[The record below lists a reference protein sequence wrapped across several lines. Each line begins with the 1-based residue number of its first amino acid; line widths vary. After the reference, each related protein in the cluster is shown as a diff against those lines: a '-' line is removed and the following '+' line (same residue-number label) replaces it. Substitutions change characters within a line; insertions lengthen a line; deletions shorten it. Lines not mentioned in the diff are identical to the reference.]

1 MRVFLTGG
9 AGFLGFHVANYLA
22 ERGHESI
29 VYDLEPMI
37 PSDFPEGTR
46 GIVGDVRDHQALDEA
61 ISETKPDVIMHG
73 AAALPLWKP
82 ADIFSTNVDGTRIV
96 LRLAKKH
103 DIDGVVF
110 ISSTAVYGVPKKHP
124 LEETDP
130 VVGVG
135 PYGESKIQAEEAC
148 VKARADGLCVPI
160 IRPKTFIGT
169 GRLGVFQILCD
180 WVESG
185 TRIPLIGDGSNT
197 YQLLDVEDLCESIYL
212 CLVGSSEKVNDT
224 YNVGSDDLRPVK
236 EYVGQLCDYAKTGSR
251 IMGTPAGLVIPALM
265 ALEAL
270 HLSPLYKWVYG
281 TAHTDSWVSTDKIK
295 RELGWEP
302 KFSNGDALIRCYQW
316 YLDHKHELHGAT
328 GVTHRVAW
336 HQGALGVVK
345 KVLTPKRK
353 PS

>member
-1 MRVFLTGG
+1 MCAITRQWMR
-9 AGFLGFHVANYLA
+9 
-22 ERGHESI
+22 
-29 VYDLEPMI
+29 
-37 PSDFPEGTR
+37 PSPD
-46 GIVGDVRDHQALDEA
+46 
-61 ISETKPDVIMHG
+61 KPDVIMHET
-73 AAALPLWKP
+73 AALPLWKP

-197 YQLLDVEDLCESIYL
+197 YQLLDVEDPCEIDL
-212 CLVGSSEKVNDT
+212 PLPRGVSEKVNDT

-251 IMGTPAGLVIPALM
+251 IMRHAGGFGDPGAHGPPSPAPLAPVQVGLRNRSHGLLGVDGQDQAGAGLGAEVQQRRCS
-265 ALEAL
+265 
-270 HLSPLYKWVYG
+270 HPL
-281 TAHTDSWVSTDKIK
+281 
-295 RELGWEP
+295 LP
-302 KFSNGDALIRCYQW
+302 
-316 YLDHKHELHGAT
+316 
-328 GVTHRVAW
+328 
-336 HQGALGVVK
+336 VV
-345 KVLTPKRK
+345 PR
-353 PS
+353 P

>member
-1 MRVFLTGG
+1 
-9 AGFLGFHVANYLA
+9 
-22 ERGHESI
+22 
-29 VYDLEPMI
+29 
-37 PSDFPEGTR
+37 
-46 GIVGDVRDHQALDEA
+46 
-61 ISETKPDVIMHG
+61 MHG